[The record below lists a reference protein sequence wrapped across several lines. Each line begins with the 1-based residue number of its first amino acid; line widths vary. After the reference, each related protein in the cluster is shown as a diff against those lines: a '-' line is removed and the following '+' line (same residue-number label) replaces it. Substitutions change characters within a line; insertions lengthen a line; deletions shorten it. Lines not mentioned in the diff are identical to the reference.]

1 MWYSAIIEKRR
12 TVRRRAMF
20 GKKKL
25 FQENIEPR
33 CAYCANGASLEEGRI
48 LCAKKGVVR
57 PGDRC
62 GRFQYDPLKRVPPK
76 PAVLDTSKLSAED
89 FRL

>member
-1 MWYSAIIEKRR
+1 
-12 TVRRRAMF
+12 MF

-33 CAYCANGASLEEGRI
+33 CVYCDKGAPLEEGRI
-48 LCAKKGVVR
+48 LCSKKGVVGG
-57 PGDRC
+57 GDRC

-76 PAVLDTSKLSAED
+76 PAALDTSKLSLED
-89 FRL
+89 FRLD